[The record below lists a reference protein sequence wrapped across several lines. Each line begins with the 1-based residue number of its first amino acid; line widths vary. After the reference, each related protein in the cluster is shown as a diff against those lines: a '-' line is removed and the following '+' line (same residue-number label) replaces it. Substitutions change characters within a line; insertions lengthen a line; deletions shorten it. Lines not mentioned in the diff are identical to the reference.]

1 MAWQLVLIQPN
12 IRVFLDL
19 TSIFAVRS
27 IASSYEIVWWVPS
40 GWRRRGRT
48 TRSSVRWRLNFS
60 EPIAHAFFTERMVRR
75 SSDTVT
81 SMSSQSDPQTEQTTS
96 GMTTGV
102 GIHSFPGM
110 VPYVIAYRVG
120 NSRHYQ
126 TPFL

>member
-1 MAWQLVLIQPN
+1 M
-12 IRVFLDL
+12 
-19 TSIFAVRS
+19 
-27 IASSYEIVWWVPS
+27 
-40 GWRRRGRT
+40 

-60 EPIAHAFFTERMVRR
+60 EPIAQAFFTESMVRR

-110 VPYVIAYRVG
+110 VPYSSRCRAG
-120 NSRHYQ
+120 NSRHYPP
-126 TPFL
+126 PFL